1 MAQTKKAVKK
11 AAKKVVKKAPEVA
24 VDTSTSTE
32 KTATRKAKPMKEH
45 IESNKKMP
53 LSKFV
58 CGLLMDGIPDE
69 EIVKAMEQDYPDKD
83 CTMKTVNWYRFAINQ
98 GRMEK
103 AGFPKPEGGLINP
116 RRVQSEEKK
125 AEKALKKTKRAKVEE
140 TGSDEG
146 ETETPVVSTTKP
158 LQTKVSRGV
167 KKVASRK
174 A

>member
-1 MAQTKKAVKK
+1 MATKKAVKK

-24 VDTSTSTE
+24 VDTSTSTK
-32 KTATRKAKPMKEH
+32 KTATRKAKPAKEH
-45 IESNKKMP
+45 IESDKKMP

-58 CGLLMDGIPDE
+58 CGLLIDGIPDE
-69 EIVKAMEQDYPDKD
+69 DIVKAMEQDYPDKD

-98 GRMEK
+98 GRMEN

-125 AEKALKKTKRAKVEE
+125 AEKALKKTQRAKVKE
-140 TGSDEG
+140 TDPDDESDAP
-146 ETETPVVSTTKP
+146 TVVTPSP
-158 LQTKVSRGV
+158 IQTKVKRGV

>member
-1 MAQTKKAVKK
+1 MATKKAVKK
-11 AAKKVVKKAPEVA
+11 AAKKVVKKAPEIA
-24 VDTSTSTE
+24 ADTSTSTE
-32 KTATRKAKPMKEH
+32 KTATRKAKPVKEH
-45 IESNKKMP
+45 IESDKKMP

-58 CGLLMDGIPDE
+58 CGLLIDGIPDE

-125 AEKALKKTKRAKVEE
+125 AEKALKKAQRAKAKE
-140 TGSDEG
+140 TDPDDEDG
-146 ETETPVVSTTKP
+146 VPTVVTPSP
-158 LQTKVSRGV
+158 IQTKVKRGA
-167 KKVASRK
+167 KKVARRK